1 MKEKHVSYVVMPFS
15 GNTIRDLELTKTFR
29 RIDAAKRYGLKMVN
43 EYNHCE
49 LTTCINGTPV
59 KTDNY

>member
-15 GNTIRDLELTKTFR
+15 GNAIRDLELTRTFK

-49 LTTCINGTPV
+49 LTTCINGEPV